1 MPDEPVHDG
10 PVHDEP
16 VHDVAVVGAGP
27 VGVLLATA
35 LAQRGIDVVVL
46 EKRVRAHRHSRAI
59 GIHPPSLAVL
69 ERLGVLDEIVAAG
82 VRIDRGVL
90 RIHGRERARLEFSS
104 TGARQPFVVSLP
116 QLETERILRARLADL
131 APDALR
137 TGVDVRRVERE
148 AASVRLP
155 LAGGSASVRARVV
168 VGADGPSGVVAG
180 TLGRPATGRTYPHRY
195 LMGDFADTTGDGAVA
210 VLHLHPRGIVESFPL
225 PGGQRRWVTHLPAGV
240 GVERADAALL
250 ARLIAERIAPEA
262 APDPA
267 TATMSSG
274 FGVRRRILPRMAS
287 DDGRLVVIGDA
298 AHEVSPIGGQ
308 GMNLGWLD
316 ADALAER
323 MPSLLDALDALD
335 SPQRSGLSPL
345 GDLGRTRLRSARAA
359 ARISEFN
366 MAMGRPTSAAG
377 FALRRAVIA
386 ATALPVLRRTLA
398 RAFTMDGR

>member
-1 MPDEPVHDG
+1 MHDG
-10 PVHDEP
+10 PMPDGPMHDEP

-27 VGVLLATA
+27 VGVLLAAA

-46 EKRVRAHRHSRAI
+46 EKRTQAHRHSRAI
-59 GIHPPSLAVL
+59 GIHPPSLVVL
-69 ERLGVLDEIVAAG
+69 ERLEVLDEIVAAG

-90 RIHGRERARLEFSS
+90 RIHGRERARLEFAS
-104 TGARQPFVVSLP
+104 TGARHPFVVTLP
-116 QLETERILRARLADL
+116 QLATERILRARLADL

-148 AASVRLP
+148 AASVRLH
-155 LAGGSASVRARVV
+155 LGGGFASVRARVV
-168 VGADGPSGVVAG
+168 VGADGPSGVVASA
-180 TLGRPATGRTYPHRY
+180 LGLSAAGRSYPHRY
-195 LMGDFADTTGDGAVA
+195 LMGDFADTTGDSAVA

-250 ARLIAERIAPEA
+250 AQLIAERIAPEA

-287 DDGRLVVIGDA
+287 GDGRLVVIGDA

-323 MPSLLDALDALD
+323 MPALLAGLD
-335 SPQRSGLSPL
+335 SPQQGGVSPL

-386 ATALPVLRRTLA
+386 TTALPPLRRSLA
-398 RAFTMDGR
+398 RAFTMHGR